1 MEPGFWH
8 QRWQNNEIGFHQ
20 DRVNSFLQLYWPQ
33 LQLGPG
39 TRVLVPCCGKS
50 LDMLWLK
57 DQGFDVLGIE
67 ISPIAVESFFAENHL
82 QPAISEHE
90 NCSISAVD
98 GLQILCGDFFNMV
111 ADDIEGVE
119 AVYDRASM
127 IAMPPEMRA
136 SYCQHLQAITDRR
149 IPILLVTLE
158 YPETEMQGPPFSVS
172 EQEIREHYENDYRV
186 SVLESKDILADEPR
200 FQQRG
205 LSRLQERVYLLTP
218 RRNDEHA

>member
-1 MEPGFWH
+1 MERAWNRDSGISVGKVMRSVF
-8 QRWQNNEIGFHQ
+8 
-20 DRVNSFLQLYWPQ
+20 
-33 LQLGPG
+33 
-39 TRVLVPCCGKS
+39 TRTALTPFCGKS

-82 QPAISEHE
+82 QPVISEHE

-98 GLQILCGDFFNMV
+98 DLQILCGDFFDMGM
-111 ADDIEGVE
+111 DDIEGVE
-119 AVYDRASM
+119 AVYDRAAM

-136 SYCQHLQAITDRR
+136 SYCLHLQTITDRR

-158 YPETEMQGPPFSVS
+158 YSETEMQGPPFSVN

-186 SVLESKDILADEPR
+186 SVLDTMDILADEPR

-205 LSRLQERVYLLTP
+205 LSRLQERVYLLMP
-218 RRNDEHA
+218 RQA